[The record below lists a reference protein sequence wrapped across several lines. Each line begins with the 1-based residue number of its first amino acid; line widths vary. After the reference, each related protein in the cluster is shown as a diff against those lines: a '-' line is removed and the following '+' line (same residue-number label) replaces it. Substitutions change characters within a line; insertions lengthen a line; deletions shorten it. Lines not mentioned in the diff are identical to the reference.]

1 MKRRFRLTKSTD
13 FQRVRRLGKT
23 YAHPLIVLIVLT
35 NEQSFSRWGIVAGKS
50 VGGAVQ
56 RNKSKRWLREASRSL
71 MGEVQEGLDL
81 ILIARRPLVE
91 AGFDQVQSALRKL
104 LLRAHVMRELNEQS
118 SQ

>member
-1 MKRRFRLTKSTD
+1 VKRRFRLTKSTD
-13 FQRVRRLGKT
+13 FQRVRRLGKS

-35 NEQSFSRWGIVAGKS
+35 NEQPFTRWGIVAGKS

-71 MGEVQEGLDL
+71 LGEVQEGWDL
-81 ILIARRPLVE
+81 ILIARQPLVD
-91 AGFDQVQSALRKL
+91 AGFDQVQSSLRTL
-104 LLRAHVMRELNEQS
+104 LMRAHVMRELNDQS